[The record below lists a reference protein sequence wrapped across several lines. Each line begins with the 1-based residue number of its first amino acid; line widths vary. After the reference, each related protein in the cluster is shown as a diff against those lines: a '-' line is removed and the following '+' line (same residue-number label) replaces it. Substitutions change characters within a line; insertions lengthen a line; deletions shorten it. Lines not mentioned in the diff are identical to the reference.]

1 MIAFLSQSIADL
13 YIKRNIIKPDEKEVY
28 KCGLELILNDIV
40 TFSLIIAIS
49 AILWK
54 MQYAFEYLIVFCT
67 CCIGQNFKQKKE
79 KQ

>member
-40 TFSLIIAIS
+40 TFSLIIAYSTKWLIS
-49 AILWK
+49 QLSRK
-54 MQYAFEYLIVFCT
+54 RLQCH
-67 CCIGQNFKQKKE
+67 
-79 KQ
+79 